1 MLYSS
6 FRRSNVLKTVIFVF
20 LLTFLIYPAEPV
32 DAAITANWGDL
43 VEVHYL
49 LFTNPNYTG
58 TPEEN
63 NTLDNVYLTTGST
76 VPDEVTDLFPSASAN
91 WFPEF
96 KSGIIGIAVGGS
108 KRFSAYG
115 NEATNY
121 FEVTLLEILYDAV
134 VEGSTSST
142 TTTTTTN
149 SINDPLG
156 GLGNIILFG
165 GGGAIIAGGLI
176 SWAIISYRRN
186 QVLSTETS
194 SVSRRQ
200 KSIKKSKTKLK
211 ELRELAE
218 ARGSDSVEKKPVN
231 SSDIKFRRRK

>member
-20 LLTFLIYPAEPV
+20 LLTFLVYPTEPA
-32 DAAITANWGDL
+32 DAAITANWGD
-43 VEVHYL
+43 VVDVHY
-49 LFTNPNYTG
+49 FRYNNPDYSG
-58 TPEEN
+58 VAEDN
-63 NTLDNVYLTTGST
+63 NIEYIYLSAGST
-76 VPDEVTDLFPSASAN
+76 VPANILALFPDASAGY
-91 WFPEF
+91 FSDF
-96 KSGIIGIAVGGS
+96 KSGIIGLAVDGTN
-108 KRFSAYG
+108 RFTALESGTYY
-115 NEATNY
+115 Y
-121 FEVTLLEILYDAV
+121 FDVTLLTIRYDAV

-165 GGGAIIAGGLI
+165 GGGAIIAGGLL

-194 SVSRRQ
+194 TISRRQ
-200 KSIKKSKTKLK
+200 ESIKQSKTKLK

-218 ARGSDSVEKKPVN
+218 ARGSDSVEKKTVN